1 MMTEHQIWNN
11 SHISSRYS
19 KYNHSKTSKNNKN
32 ISKVPIINTEFPYE
46 NELEKYLMKY
56 QNKEILTNSNKNKR
70 SETKISKHF
79 SIKDKIL
86 YRNRNQTSFDN
97 KSDQTQSTKSVS
109 PLRPIL
115 KNEGYS
121 LKTKKRKDIETTRIK
136 QYPQTN
142 HYHLNIVNN
151 NIYCSSSNNKN
162 NTNILNTFVSK
173 TLQIQSIF
181 RGYDLRRKFFKNI
194 NIVFNLHYGFIVL
207 GNHSKNK
214 IIKGNWPK
222 FVKEINK
229 SYKTLNHGVNNFEM
243 FNNNMI
249 HEIDEMLT
257 ESYASFIKKKNYSN
271 ICSFLTN
278 PNSSSKKNE
287 KNDNKIIAIKL
298 ILRTIIYKKKY
309 IVTKMYFRKYMLLV
323 YIDKYFEGHQ
333 SNYINLLNQSKRSK
347 LIRIIIIY
355 ENKINFFLRTNFCKF
370 LINGLIAQN
379 STFKKEKEK
388 AEEKLRLQKIMK
400 EKEEERK
407 RILKQYFTI
416 YYHNC
421 VSTQLQEAFKRDKIK
436 KAEELKLKK
445 EKKIWKLIIQKE
457 SKYGKRLHNQ
467 FMKFYFGGLYR
478 TMVQRSI
485 SIADIKKMSSKTL
498 PLHEEII
505 EKKEEEKTEKPIED
519 VTKESNNN
527 QIAQELKAKE
537 EIQTQPENTEPKIT
551 SAINRKKAREL
562 RKLLNH
568 KGRSNK
574 ETLKVY
580 FTKFYLAGLF
590 NKIQLS
596 VRRSTIQV
604 SDIAKLNQVIEE
616 CSDNDDQDK
625 LSCSNESNK
634 NGPQINPEKVQEIQE
649 KFKKVF
655 YQKERTILLFINSNF
670 KKWNLRAKIIKLKSV
685 TKKPKTKKHSKLKKN
700 KTETV
705 ALENN
710 LSKMKVTFELNED
723 NESNIN

>member
-1 MMTEHQIWNN
+1 
-11 SHISSRYS
+11 
-19 KYNHSKTSKNNKN
+19 
-32 ISKVPIINTEFPYE
+32 
-46 NELEKYLMKY
+46 
-56 QNKEILTNSNKNKR
+56 
-70 SETKISKHF
+70 
-79 SIKDKIL
+79 
-86 YRNRNQTSFDN
+86 
-97 KSDQTQSTKSVS
+97 
-109 PLRPIL
+109 
-115 KNEGYS
+115 
-121 LKTKKRKDIETTRIK
+121 
-136 QYPQTN
+136 
-142 HYHLNIVNN
+142 
-151 NIYCSSSNNKN
+151 
-162 NTNILNTFVSK
+162 
-173 TLQIQSIF
+173 
-181 RGYDLRRKFFKNI
+181 
-194 NIVFNLHYGFIVL
+194 
-207 GNHSKNK
+207 
-214 IIKGNWPK
+214 
-222 FVKEINK
+222 
-229 SYKTLNHGVNNFEM
+229 
-243 FNNNMI
+243 
-249 HEIDEMLT
+249 
-257 ESYASFIKKKNYSN
+257 
-271 ICSFLTN
+271 
-278 PNSSSKKNE
+278 
-287 KNDNKIIAIKL
+287 
-298 ILRTIIYKKKY
+298 
-309 IVTKMYFRKYMLLV
+309 
-323 YIDKYFEGHQ
+323 
-333 SNYINLLNQSKRSK
+333 
-347 LIRIIIIY
+347 
-355 ENKINFFLRTNFCKF
+355 
-370 LINGLIAQN
+370 
-379 STFKKEKEK
+379 
-388 AEEKLRLQKIMK
+388 
-400 EKEEERK
+400 
-407 RILKQYFTI
+407 
-416 YYHNC
+416 
-421 VSTQLQEAFKRDKIK
+421 
-436 KAEELKLKK
+436 
-445 EKKIWKLIIQKE
+445 
-457 SKYGKRLHNQ
+457 
-467 FMKFYFGGLYR
+467 
-478 TMVQRSI
+478 MVQRSI

-537 EIQTQPENTEPKIT
+537 EIQTQPENTEPKII

-634 NGPQINPEKVQEIQE
+634 NGPQINPEKVEEIQE